1 MNSAFF
7 KFKAYQQ
14 FGRILTYQENNLH
27 FNEYEEFFIIW
38 RNVINKIFK
47 YKLVYMMRMSEVPA
61 ICHIYT

>member
-47 YKLVYMMRMSEVPA
+47 
-61 ICHIYT
+61 